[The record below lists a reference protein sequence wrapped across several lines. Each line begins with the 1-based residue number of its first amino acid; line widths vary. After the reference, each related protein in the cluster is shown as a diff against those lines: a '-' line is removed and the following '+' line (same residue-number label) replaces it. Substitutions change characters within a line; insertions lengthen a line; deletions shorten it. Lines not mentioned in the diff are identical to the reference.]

1 MEGGVL
7 MRSSRDERVAALM
20 VAGRR
25 EATCEGRVSASTRT
39 NYLYN
44 DINESHLILI

>member
-25 EATCEGRVSASTRT
+25 EATCEEGGFQPAHRQMKFT
-39 NYLYN
+39 
-44 DINESHLILI
+44 LI